1 MKRTLCFA
9 LLALLLAV
17 PVRAAD
23 LADGLG
29 TGALR
34 RALPESAAEALEG
47 IDAADAELDTGLG
60 RLWSYLRAKLS
71 GALAEVLR
79 PLAAVLAVTVLSAVG
94 ARFAP
99 AGGFDYVGFGG
110 ALAVTAVCVGDVKSV
125 VSLGASALGDLRDLS
140 AALLPTLTAAA
151 AASGAVGSAA
161 AKYAAAAMFTDLL
174 LSLAEN
180 LIFPLI
186 CAYTAAVAAG
196 AALGTDQL
204 AAGTRLLH
212 WGAKTLMRS
221 LVLAFTAYLGIT
233 GVVAGQADAAAVK
246 AARTALSAALP
257 VVGRTIADVS
267 DSLVAGAGVLRG
279 SIGVFGALA
288 VGAAAALPVLRLGL
302 RCLLFQA
309 AAALAGVVAA
319 GRLGRLIDG
328 IGNAYGLVLG
338 LVGAASIIE
347 LLAVFSLMKVVTA

>member
-1 MKRTLCFA
+1 MRCALCFL
-9 LLALLLAV
+9 LLALLLSL
-17 PVRAAD
+17 PVRAA
-23 LADGLG
+23 GLDV
-29 TGALR
+29 GALD
-34 RALPESAAEALEG
+34 RALPQEAAEALEG
-47 IDAADAELDTGLG
+47 VGAADAELDGGLG
-60 RLWSYLRAKLS
+60 KIGAYLREKLA
-71 GALAEVLR
+71 GVLAEVLR

-94 ARFAP
+94 ARFAAP
-99 AGGFDYVGFGG
+99 GGFDYVGFGG
-110 ALAVTAVCVGDVKSV
+110 ALAVTAVCVSDVKSV
-125 VSLGASALGDLRDLS
+125 VSLGAAALGDLRDFS

-151 AASGAVGSAA
+151 AASGAVGSAG

-196 AALGTDQL
+196 AALGTGQL
-204 AAGTRLLH
+204 ASATRLIYWLT
-212 WGAKTLMRS
+212 KTLMRG

-267 DSLVAGAGVLRG
+267 ESIVAGAGVLRG
-279 SIGVFGALA
+279 SIGVFGVLA
-288 VGAAAALPVLRLGL
+288 VGAMAALPVLRLGL
-302 RCLLFQA
+302 RCLLFKA
-309 AAALAGVVAA
+309 AAALAGVIAA

-328 IGNAYGLVLG
+328 IGSAYGLVLG
-338 LVGAASIIE
+338 LVGAASVME
-347 LLAVFSLMKVVTA
+347 LLAVFSLMKVVSS